1 MYIPDNAK
9 WCENCDNP
17 FIPDDKTDRFCS
29 EICREKEIYILAELL
44 MQSKNLEASATILRD
59 FAEKCY
65 QEGAIDAQN
74 DAAEEINFREEF
86 NRSYAYKEL
95 VTDLNIKNTIK
106 HIQLEKEKL

>member
-29 EICREKEIYILAELL
+29 EICRE
-44 MQSKNLEASATILRD
+44 
-59 FAEKCY
+59 
-65 QEGAIDAQN
+65 
-74 DAAEEINFREEF
+74 EF
-86 NRSYAYKEL
+86 NRSYAYKQL